1 MNPIQDLEHY
11 LYIEAFHVL
20 CPLALCPVSPLKSE
34 NESRFWFIMLIKF
47 FCMENNTNIGP
58 CVYHKYTA

>member
-11 LYIEAFHVL
+11 LYLEAFHVL
-20 CPLALCPVSPLKSE
+20 FPLAPCPVSPLKSE

-47 FCMENNTNIGP
+47 FGMENNTNTGP
-58 CVYHKYTA
+58 CIYHKYTA